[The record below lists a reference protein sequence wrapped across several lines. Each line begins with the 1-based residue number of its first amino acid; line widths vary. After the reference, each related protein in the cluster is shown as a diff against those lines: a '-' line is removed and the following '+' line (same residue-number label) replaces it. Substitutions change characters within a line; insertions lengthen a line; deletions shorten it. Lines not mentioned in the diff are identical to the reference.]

1 MQQQHLAKPD
11 LLSVV
16 RKTVNP
22 DAEYGRSIRCP
33 FHNDREPSLHLYQTQ
48 TWYCFGCN
56 KGGDVYDFYG
66 SILFGNLW
74 DNRNPRMFAEVRKAL
89 DREPCKKVFEPVS
102 EKTPQPEITPEN
114 MAALRWAADAYH
126 KALITGRGK
135 DEENAREYLVRRG
148 IAMETARKLKI
159 GFAGRNE
166 LQKKGLVLEPKKRS
180 AFMDRMEKAGLI
192 RNGRE
197 YYCQRIIFPN
207 IAKDGSVLNLTGRS
221 LLPSGKRYL
230 NIPNVKKELYL
241 LGLSRPEETLFL
253 TESVTDAVT
262 LRQFGYQAAAVNGT
276 ALTRQM
282 VASLEPYRSIVIV
295 PQNDLPSANA
305 ASSWCVL
312 IPRCRVMLPDYI
324 DGEEKDVND
333 ILRLEGE
340 RRCGAKL
347 RIAANNIMD
356 CADYRRSVLDKFEK
370 KAE

>member
-1 MQQQHLAKPD
+1 MQQQHSAKPD
-11 LLSVV
+11 LVSVV

-22 DAEYGRSIRCP
+22 NAEYGRSICCP
-33 FHNDREPSLHLYQTQ
+33 FHKDREPSLHLYQTQ
-48 TWYCFGCN
+48 TWYCFGCG

-66 SILFGNLW
+66 MLHFGDLW
-74 DNRNPRMFAEVRKAL
+74 DNRNPGMFAEARKAL
-89 DREPCKKVFEPVS
+89 DREPCKKVFMDTRQN
-102 EKTPQPEITPEN
+102 TPLPEISAEN
-114 MAALRWAADAYH
+114 LAALRWAAEAYH

-159 GFAGRNE
+159 GFAGKNE
-166 LQKKGLVLEPKKRS
+166 LQKRGLVFEPKKRL
-180 AFMDRMEKAGLI
+180 AFMERMEKIGLI

-197 YYCQRIIFPN
+197 YYYQRIIFPN

-241 LGLSRPEETLFL
+241 LGMSRPEDTLYL

-262 LRQFGYQAAAVNGT
+262 LRQFGYQSAAVNGT
-276 ALTRQM
+276 GLTRQM
-282 VASLEPYRSIVIV
+282 TASLDPFGSIVIV
-295 PQNDLPSANA
+295 PQNDLPSVNA
-305 ASSWCVL
+305 ASSWCQML
-312 IPRCRVMLPDYI
+312 PRCKIMLPDYI

-333 ILRLEGE
+333 ILRLEGAQ
-340 RRCGAKL
+340 RCGAKL

-356 CADYRRSVLDKFEK
+356 CAEYLQSVIGKFEN
-370 KAE
+370 KAD

>member
-1 MQQQHLAKPD
+1 MQQKYSVKPD
-11 LLSVV
+11 LLSIV

-22 DAEYGRSIRCP
+22 NAEYGRSIRCP
-33 FHNDREPSLHLYQTQ
+33 FHEDREPSLHLYQTR
-48 TWYCFGCN
+48 TWYCFGCG

-66 SILFGNLW
+66 NLLFGDRW
-74 DNRNPRMFAEVRKAL
+74 DNRDPVMFSEVRKAL
-89 DREPCKKVFEPVS
+89 VREPCKKISLNSQGKNP
-102 EKTPQPEITPEN
+102 PEEIPPEN
-114 MAALRWAADAYH
+114 LAALRWAAEAYH
-126 KALITGRGK
+126 KALVTGRGK

-159 GFAGRNE
+159 GFAGKNE
-166 LQKKGLVLEPKKRS
+166 LKKRS
-180 AFMDRMEKAGLI
+180 LVFEPGKRTSFMDRMAKIGLI
-192 RNGRE
+192 KDGRE
-197 YYCQRIIFPN
+197 YYYQRIIFPN

-221 LLPSGKRYL
+221 LFSSGKRYL
-230 NIPNVKKELYL
+230 NIPNMKKELYL
-241 LGLSRPEETLFL
+241 LGQSRSDETLYL

-276 ALTRQM
+276 ALTKQM
-282 VASLEPYRSIVIV
+282 AASLEPFSSIVIV

-305 ASSWCVL
+305 ASSWCEL

-347 RIAANNIMD
+347 RIAANNILD
-356 CADYRRSVLDKFEK
+356 CTEYLQSVTDRFIK
-370 KAE
+370 KAD